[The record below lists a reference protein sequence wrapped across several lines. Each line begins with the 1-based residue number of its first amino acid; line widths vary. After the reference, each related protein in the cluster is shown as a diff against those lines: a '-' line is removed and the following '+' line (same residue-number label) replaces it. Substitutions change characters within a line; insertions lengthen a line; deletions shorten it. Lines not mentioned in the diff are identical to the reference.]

1 MRRSRLSAGTWLAL
15 SAGVLAVATLV
26 AVGAA
31 LIAAHHLTQARQR
44 VVDRVDVATNTALVL
59 SNAMVNQETGVRGF
73 VLGGE
78 EQFLDPYRVG
88 VANAARAQRQL
99 QALAQA
105 EMSGRLPGDLARARR
120 AIDAWQSGYARPTI
134 DRIRRFGAG
143 RIEDTAVAA
152 GKARFDV
159 VRASLGRLQADL
171 RADRA
176 DARADLA
183 GAAASLTRA
192 LVFAAIL
199 LALALLAIAILGRQI
214 IAVPIA
220 RLARQ
225 TRAVASGE
233 LHRVI
238 EPSGPSDIE
247 RLGRDV
253 ESMRARIVQDLEAV
267 RAAEEEI
274 QQKAVALER
283 SNAELEQF
291 AYVASHDLQEP
302 LRKVTSFCQMIERR
316 YSGQL
321 DERGE
326 QYIAFAVDG
335 AKRMQ
340 ALINDLLAFS
350 RVGRV
355 ERPREL
361 VDLEELV
368 GQATSALSLAVEETG
383 ATVEVRGDLPE
394 VYGERSLLGLVLP
407 EPDLQRDQVP
417 RRRAARGARLGPPR
431 RRALGARRGR
441 QRHRHRPRVRRSDL
455 RHLPAPARQGRL
467 RGHRDRAHDVPEG
480 HRVPRRGDLARGQP
494 ERRRLDLPLHAAGPR
509 YRHRGGHAMNQNLNV
524 IEVLL
529 VEDDP
534 GDIVL
539 IREAFEHNKVYNAL
553 HVVSDGVQALEFLR
567 REGDYADAPR
577 PDLMLLD
584 LNLPRKDGREVLAEV
599 KEDAGLRT
607 IPVVV
612 LTTSEAEEDIA
623 RSYDLH
629 ANAYVSKP
637 VDFDRFIEVVR
648 QIDDFFVS
656 VVKLPNRH

>member
-44 VVDRVDVATNTALVL
+44 VVDRVDVASNTALVL
-59 SNAMVNQETGVRGF
+59 SNAMVNQETGIRGF

-88 VANAARAQRQL
+88 VANATRAQRQL

-105 EMSGRLPGDLARARR
+105 EMSGRLPGDLAGARR
-120 AIDAWQSGYARPTI
+120 AIGAWQSGYARPTI

-152 GKARFDV
+152 GKARFDA
-159 VRASLGRLQADL
+159 VRTSLGRLQADL
-171 RADRA
+171 RADRV
-176 DARADLA
+176 DARAELA

-192 LVFAAIL
+192 LVFAAVL

-225 TRAVASGE
+225 TRAVASGQ

-274 QQKAVALER
+274 QQKAVELER

-355 ERPREL
+355 ERQREV

-394 VYGERSLLGLVLP
+394 VYGERSLLGLVFQNLISNAIKFHGD
-407 EPDLQRDQVP
+407 EPPVVRVS
-417 RRRAARGARLGPPR
+417 
-431 RRALGARRGR
+431 ARRDGEHWELAVADNGIGIDPEYADR
-441 QRHRHRPRVRRSDL
+441 IFVIFQR
-455 RHLPAPARQGRL
+455 
-467 RGHRDRAHDVPEG
+467 
-480 HRVPRRGDLARGQP
+480 
-494 ERRRLDLPLHAAGPR
+494 LHARDVYAGTGIGLTMCR
-509 YRHRGGHAMNQNLNV
+509 KV
-524 IEVLL
+524 IEYHGGEIWL
-529 VEDDP
+529 
-534 GDIVL
+534 
-539 IREAFEHNKVYNAL
+539 EASQNGAGSTFR
-553 HVVSDGVQALEFLR
+553 FT
-567 REGDYADAPR
+567 
-577 PDLMLLD
+577 
-584 LNLPRKDGREVLAEV
+584 LPVRD
-599 KEDAGLRT
+599 
-607 IPVVV
+607 
-612 LTTSEAEEDIA
+612 TSTEEAT
-623 RSYDLH
+623 
-629 ANAYVSKP
+629 P
-637 VDFDRFIEVVR
+637 
-648 QIDDFFVS
+648 
-656 VVKLPNRH
+656 

>member
-31 LIAAHHLTQARQR
+31 LLASHQLTQARRR
-44 VVDRVDVATNTALVL
+44 VVDRVDVASNTALVL

-78 EQFLDPYRVG
+78 EGFLDPYRAG
-88 VANAARAQRQL
+88 VVNAARAQREL
-99 QALAQA
+99 QTLARA
-105 EMSGRLPGDLARARR
+105 EMSGRLPGDLTAAQRSIA
-120 AIDAWQSGYARPTI
+120 AWESGYARPTI
-134 DRIRRFGAG
+134 ERIRRFGAG
-143 RIEDTAVAA
+143 RIENAAVAA
-152 GKARFDV
+152 GKARFDA

-176 DARADLA
+176 AARADLA

-199 LALALLAIAILGRQI
+199 LALALVAIAVIGRQV

-225 TRAVASGE
+225 TRAVAGGE
-233 LHRVI
+233 LHRAI

-253 ESMRARIVQDLEAV
+253 ESMRERIVRDLEAV
-267 RAAEEEI
+267 RAAEEEL
-274 QQKAVALER
+274 QEKAVALER

-355 ERPREL
+355 DRPREL
-361 VDLEELV
+361 VDVDELV
-368 GQATSALSLAVEETG
+368 EHATSVLSLAIEETG
-383 ATVEVRGDLPE
+383 ATVEVRGDLPQ
-394 VYGERSLLGLVLP
+394 VLGERTLLGLVLQNLISNAIKFHGD
-407 EPDLQRDQVP
+407 EPPMVRVS
-417 RRRAARGARLGPPR
+417 
-431 RRALGARRGR
+431 ARRDGER
-441 QRHRHRPRVRRSDL
+441 WEFAVADNGIGIDPEYADRIFVIFQR
-455 RHLPAPARQGRL
+455 
-467 RGHRDRAHDVPEG
+467 
-480 HRVPRRGDLARGQP
+480 
-494 ERRRLDLPLHAAGPR
+494 LHARDVYAGTGIGLTMCR
-509 YRHRGGHAMNQNLNV
+509 KVVEYHGGEIWLEAGQN
-524 IEVLL
+524 
-529 VEDDP
+529 
-534 GDIVL
+534 GGGSTF
-539 IREAFEHNKVYNAL
+539 RFT
-553 HVVSDGVQALEFLR
+553 
-567 REGDYADAPR
+567 
-577 PDLMLLD
+577 
-584 LNLPRKDGREVLAEV
+584 LPV
-599 KEDAGLRT
+599 
-607 IPVVV
+607 P
-612 LTTSEAEEDIA
+612 DIA
-623 RSYDLH
+623 TEETT
-629 ANAYVSKP
+629 P
-637 VDFDRFIEVVR
+637 
-648 QIDDFFVS
+648 
-656 VVKLPNRH
+656 

>member
-1 MRRSRLSAGTWLAL
+1 MRRSRFSAGTWLAL

-31 LIAAHHLTQARQR
+31 LIASHHLTQARQR
-44 VVDRVDVATNTALVL
+44 VVDRVDIATNTALVL
-59 SNAMVNQETGVRGF
+59 TNAMVNQETGIRGF

-88 VANAARAQRQL
+88 VANASRAQRQL
-99 QALAQA
+99 QALARA
-105 EMSGRLPGDLARARR
+105 EMSGRLPGDLAAARR
-120 AIDAWQSGYARPTI
+120 AIDAWESGYARPTI

-143 RIEDTAVAA
+143 RIENAAVAA
-152 GKARFDV
+152 GSARFDA

-183 GAAASLTRA
+183 SAAASLTRA
-192 LVFAAIL
+192 LAFVAIL
-199 LALALLAIAILGRQI
+199 LGLALLAIAIIGRQV

-225 TRAVASGE
+225 TRAVASGQ

-253 ESMRARIVQDLEAV
+253 ESMRARIVRDLEAV

-274 QQKAVALER
+274 QEKAVALER

-368 GQATSALSLAVEETG
+368 AQATSVLSLAIEETS
-383 ATVEVRGDLPE
+383 ATVDVRGDLPV
-394 VYGERSLLGLVLP
+394 VYGERSLLGLVFQNLISNAIKFHGDESP
-407 EPDLQRDQVP
+407 VVRVS
-417 RRRAARGARLGPPR
+417 
-431 RRALGARRGR
+431 ARRDGDHWELAVADNGIGIDPEYADR
-441 QRHRHRPRVRRSDL
+441 IFVIFQR
-455 RHLPAPARQGRL
+455 
-467 RGHRDRAHDVPEG
+467 
-480 HRVPRRGDLARGQP
+480 
-494 ERRRLDLPLHAAGPR
+494 LHARDVYAGTGIGLTMCR
-509 YRHRGGHAMNQNLNV
+509 KV
-524 IEVLL
+524 IEYHGGEIWL
-529 VEDDP
+529 
-534 GDIVL
+534 
-539 IREAFEHNKVYNAL
+539 EASQNGAGSTFRFTLPV
-553 HVVSDGVQALEFLR
+553 
-567 REGDYADAPR
+567 
-577 PDLMLLD
+577 PD
-584 LNLPRKDGREVLAEV
+584 
-599 KEDAGLRT
+599 
-607 IPVVV
+607 
-612 LTTSEAEEDIA
+612 DIA
-623 RSYDLH
+623 TEE
-629 ANAYVSKP
+629 ATP
-637 VDFDRFIEVVR
+637 
-648 QIDDFFVS
+648 
-656 VVKLPNRH
+656 